1 MGEKGKESGSRG
13 WVTRMGLR
21 GLGRLSKS
29 LNGKCFTQGWVDF
42 TALGV
47 QGTRRQGKQSI
58 KHSIETLIPFF
69 LQ

>member
-1 MGEKGKESGSRG
+1 M
-13 WVTRMGLR
+13 
-21 GLGRLSKS
+21 
-29 LNGKCFTQGWVDF
+29 FTQGWVDF

-69 LQ
+69 YNRFFIIMRVAYLHFVKEKTKEKK